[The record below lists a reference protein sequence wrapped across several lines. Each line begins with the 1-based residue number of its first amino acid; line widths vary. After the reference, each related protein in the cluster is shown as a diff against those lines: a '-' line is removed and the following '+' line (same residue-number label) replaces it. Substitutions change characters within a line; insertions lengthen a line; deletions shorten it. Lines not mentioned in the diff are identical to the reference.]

1 MFFVTKKK
9 YDALEAS
16 YKNLQDHFNALM
28 RSCSVKEKAK
38 QSQPKKKGRKKR
50 AKPIFGI
57 CRDVMDC
64 MASGVT
70 YDTDKM
76 WREIKQYGCKYSR
89 KQVHNA
95 MLRLERTGKISR
107 VKFGHYAVNGRKT
120 A

>member
-9 YDALEAS
+9 YDALEAA
-16 YKNLQDHFNALM
+16 YNKLVDNLNQLRKPA
-28 RSCSVKEKAK
+28 KAK
-38 QSQPKKKGRKKR
+38 QSQPKMKARKKR
-50 AKPIFGI
+50 AKPAFGV
-57 CRDVMDC
+57 CKDVLDC
-64 MASGVT
+64 MAFGVT

-95 MLRLERTGKISR
+95 MLRLEKTGKISR
-107 VKFGHYAVNGRKT
+107 VKFGCYAVNGRKT